1 VSDVFA
7 NYLRGEKI
15 AKPKKLNRVTL
26 KGVSNNPGIS
36 G

>member
-1 VSDVFA
+1 VFA
-7 NYLRGEKI
+7 AYLRREKT
-15 AKPKKLNRVTL
+15 AKPKKLNQVTL